1 MHIIYINDT
10 LDDFKKPE
18 FNRYEYFKNIFE
30 SMGYYVHAIRLSL
43 YYLYDFDN
51 YASMKGF
58 TKYRSIMND
67 INNFGGDTDTNS
79 AIVGQII
86 GPLIGFQ
93 NFGTKELQKILE
105 HVSPSRFQYSASM
118 AYFYVDY
125 LEKIKKKNFEKNSK
139 NIPRFNFIR
148 NLLNMIYTDINNYIN

>member
-1 MHIIYINDT
+1 M
-10 LDDFKKPE
+10 DDFKKPE

-79 AIVGQII
+79 AIVGQI
-86 GPLIGFQ
+86 
-93 NFGTKELQKILE
+93 
-105 HVSPSRFQYSASM
+105 H
-118 AYFYVDY
+118 
-125 LEKIKKKNFEKNSK
+125 
-139 NIPRFNFIR
+139 
-148 NLLNMIYTDINNYIN
+148 